1 LLGEIKVK
9 RYDVGQSQRLLKC
22 REKRGTLNPL
32 ETLDNELRRVAGIF
46 LELANSRQRIAA
58 LQMMPQQK
66 LPPDIVQTLTE
77 ALESSSNGAGP
88 GGRAVY
94 GGEYAKLRPIQAAFR
109 FVRDH
114 GEGHTVQHVQD
125 ECVKRGMRLK
135 QERSFRTSLA
145 MPDAHRIF
153 KREKNGKAVF
163 QGKLYFTDEARKM
176 VEKEQEP

>member
-1 LLGEIKVK
+1 
-9 RYDVGQSQRLLKC
+9 
-22 REKRGTLNPL
+22 LNPL

-58 LQMMPQQK
+58 LQMMPQQE
-66 LPPDIVQTLTE
+66 LPQDIVQTVIE
-77 ALESSSNGAGP
+77 AIEPADNTTAATVV
-88 GGRAVY
+88 RASR

-109 FVRDH
+109 FVREH

-145 MPDAHRIF
+145 MPDARKIF
-153 KREKNGKAVF
+153 KRERNGKTLL

-176 VEKEQEP
+176 VERGEEV